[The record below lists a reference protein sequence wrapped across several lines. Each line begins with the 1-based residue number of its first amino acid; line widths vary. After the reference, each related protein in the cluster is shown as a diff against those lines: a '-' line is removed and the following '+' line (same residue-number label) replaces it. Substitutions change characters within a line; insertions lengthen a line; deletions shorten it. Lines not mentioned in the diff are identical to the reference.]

1 MPLWL
6 CEHDKENDMRKIRIV
21 AAVLALCA
29 VLTACGGSKTE
40 PVRDVDLTD
49 FCAALA
55 ETYDW
60 GDNMMDL
67 DSEMLAMYYP
77 GLGDVPAEQ
86 LLAKAPVMSYAVSEY
101 VFMRCGSGADAE
113 KAAEILQSRIDAQ
126 AGGDAWYPETVDQW
140 KAAKVITHGSYTAM
154 IASGE
159 HQGEIEAAWDALF
172 AE

>member
-1 MPLWL
+1 MKKFWMLTL
-6 CEHDKENDMRKIRIV
+6 
-21 AAVLALCA
+21 ALALCGL
-29 VLTACGGSKTE
+29 LTACGGSKVETE
-40 PVRDVDLTD
+40 KDVDLTA
-49 FCAALA
+49 FYGTLA
-55 ETYDW
+55 GEYGW
-60 GDNMMDL
+60 GEDMMDL

-159 HQGEIEAAWDALF
+159 HQGEIETAWNALF